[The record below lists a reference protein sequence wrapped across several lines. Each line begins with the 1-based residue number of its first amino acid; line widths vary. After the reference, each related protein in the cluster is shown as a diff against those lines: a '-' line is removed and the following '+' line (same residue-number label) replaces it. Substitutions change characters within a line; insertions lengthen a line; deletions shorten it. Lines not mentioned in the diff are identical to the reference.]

1 MHPKENKPRQIF
13 SKDIISPNDDHT
25 NAILPAHA
33 KGIFMSDENE
43 IKFSAMS
50 YDQFL
55 EHVEAIAVDLEKD
68 SWKPD
73 FIVGIGRGGLVP
85 GTYLSHR
92 LDIPLLSVDHSSKV
106 HVFSDSLLVH
116 LAAFIKM
123 GERYLFVD
131 DINDSGKTIA
141 RFRSLL
147 TENSGTS
154 SNFRFAVLINNMSSR
169 EEVEYAARRIDRRTD
184 KSWFIFPWG
193 AVASKATQER
203 EAREDPDRLGL
214 KRP

>member
-1 MHPKENKPRQIF
+1 MNDESAIHY
-13 SKDIISPNDDHT
+13 SP
-25 NAILPAHA
+25 
-33 KGIFMSDENE
+33 
-43 IKFSAMS
+43 MS

-55 EHVEAIAVDLEKD
+55 DDVETIASSLEQD
-68 SWKPD
+68 NWTPD

-131 DINDSGKTIA
+131 DINDSGKTIG

-147 TENSGTS
+147 SENSGATD
-154 SNFRFAVLINNMSSR
+154 NFRFAVLISNLSSR
-169 EEVEYAARRIDRRTD
+169 ETVDYAARTIDRRTD

-214 KRP
+214 KKG